1 MRVHFF
7 QPAQFNRTAD
17 KTNPFF
23 DPIIRVCER
32 ERIPYRV
39 FCAERYR
46 SGSGYG
52 AKWGNSWILFL
63 AEVLALRCVKWFKV
77 SPQRSYRVWGWMAN
91 LLTFGHY
98 RADVCITVAGMHLE
112 ILQGVAPK
120 ARLVDLQHGVIYSTH
135 SGYFDKAG
143 VLLPKLAENRQREYW
158 LYGEGFW
165 RVFLR
170 RPENWALLEGRV
182 HVVGDVVRAGRCRQ
196 HPSKPK
202 TKILL
207 AFQFTPDFPSP
218 MLQQMKRLW
227 EDFLDANRTVIEAE
241 HLTVLIRH
249 HPRFADVIDMS
260 DWGSRYPW
268 LSVDARPMEEVL
280 AETRCCVTINS
291 TVVFDAAAEGV
302 TTVLLDGT
310 PLGWSNIFR
319 DEYTYPFAETDLGT
333 MMTLLRESPTIVS
346 ERLAL
351 WYNDYYTKFDEGR
364 LLKLLLGAERKD

>member
-1 MRVHFF
+1 MVIHFF
-7 QPAQFNRTAD
+7 QPDQFNRTER

-23 DPIIRVCER
+23 DPIIAVCER

-39 FCAERYR
+39 FCAEWHR
-46 SGSGYG
+46 SESGYG
-52 AKWGNSWILFL
+52 KKWGNSWIL
-63 AEVLALRCVKWFKV
+63 VLADMLARRFTKWFHV
-77 SPQRSYRVWGWMAN
+77 PSRLSFLFWGRLAN
-91 LLTFGHY
+91 ILTFGYY
-98 RADVCITVAGMHLE
+98 RADICIVAAQMHLE
-112 ILQGVAPK
+112 ILQGVVTK
-120 ARLVDLQHGVIYSTH
+120 ARLVDLQHGVIYSRH
-135 SGYFDKAG
+135 NGYFDSHG
-143 VLLPKLAENRQREYW
+143 CVQEFLSSNRKLEFW
-158 LYGEGFW
+158 LYGEGYKRIFLCQSKN
-165 RVFLR
+165 RVM
-170 RPENWALLEGRV
+170 LEGRI
-182 HVVGDVVRAGRCRQ
+182 HVVGDVQRAG
-196 HPSKPK
+196 KPGYITQK
-202 TKILL
+202 ARTKILL